1 MFRIETIAEE
11 LREESRGLDF
21 ATFDGRDAARL
32 TNVGAEIERLGAAI
46 KLGFAKRAAD
56 TNGWHHASAATS
68 SEQWLAGVS
77 GCSEFQARD
86 ALQTAKRIEK
96 CSATAQRLRDGSL
109 SLAQASLVA
118 KAAEVDPD
126 AESRMLRTAEREGLR
141 TLRDRSDRVV
151 AAATDEIEAHA
162 RAKRERHLRTWRVGV
177 ATHGSFSGPSEDV
190 DVFLRALKPFE
201 QARFDQAR
209 KRDDDQQR
217 ETYDARCFDALIDLA
232 RNQRSGGSA
241 TSSPPVARV
250 RVDLTALLAG
260 ETSSGEICEIPGVGP
275 VPVDHARQVLAHGLL
290 ELVITDGVDVQT
302 VVSRTR
308 HVPEALK
315 VAIAERDQR
324 CKVRGCDRT
333 HDLERHH
340 TLEFSAHHLTT
351 YELLGMLCGDHHDLV
366 TYRGHDVVV
375 HDDGTWSLRPPD
387 YLDERLPGAA

>member
-151 AAATDEIEAHA
+151 AAAADEIEAHA

-201 QARFDQAR
+201 QARFDQGR

-232 RNQRSGGSA
+232 RNQRSGG
-241 TSSPPVARV
+241 
-250 RVDLTALLAG
+250 
-260 ETSSGEICEIPGVGP
+260 
-275 VPVDHARQVLAHGLL
+275 
-290 ELVITDGVDVQT
+290 GVDVQT